1 MMSGSF
7 DWDGQQQASMK
18 WSEQIEQTTPEDYL
32 SRLEESG
39 WLEAVGMERAE
50 ELRDR
55 LMVALKENPSYSF
68 YELADTEFDADCIEE
83 AGTDDSCSYFSI
95 IMQLAHDSRS
105 LFEPTEVT
113 DRLDRESSTASVSF
127 VHQGKDY
134 SCEVTFKDEW
144 FQEPVLQLVNE
155 ALAESGTMHR
165 FIDLPSCN
173 QTLSLA
179 LVPESVFTQAVQLGL
194 IPDVRFYAPRSD

>member
-1 MMSGSF
+1 MSGSF
-7 DWDGQQQASMK
+7 DWDGQQQEYRK
-18 WSEQIEQTTPEDYL
+18 WSEQIEQPTSEDYL

-39 WLEAVGMERAE
+39 WLEAVGSERAE

-55 LMVALKENPSYSF
+55 LTTALKENPSYSF

-105 LFEPTEVT
+105 LFEPTSVT
-113 DRLDRESSTASVSF
+113 DRLDREAGTASVSF
-127 VHQGKDY
+127 EHRGKSY
-134 SCEVTFKDEW
+134 SCEVPFKDEW

-155 ALAESGTMHR
+155 ALSESGTMNR

-179 LVPESVFTQAVQLGL
+179 LIPESVFTQAVQLGL